1 MERKPNSPIR
11 PSLSLKQRVILLV
24 AFSACIFGG
33 LGIWLL
39 AGLDEALGLRQHTE
53 DTFTRLDRSTGKL
66 YHTTAERHELISQMR
81 MTAAEGKED
90 HLLILE
96 GKAGG
101 LAAIQQKEISGY
113 TRQFEHADDRAVE
126 ASDALLRQLAIYN
139 KAAQQLSDSLIV
151 GNTPFADKLMSG
163 TLSPAFVQIQN
174 QLQTLRGLQKAQML
188 EAIASQTEGVQRQR
202 VLGILFTILG
212 ALLLASLPILLF
224 GRSFRY
230 LRAIHP
236 VLEHLQ
242 RGEVSE
248 RKLPE
253 TSDEVGRIAR
263 GINTVSMNLERA
275 ASFAHDVGQ
284 NKFDTEFVVGGK
296 DDLLGSAL
304 VEMRDRL
311 KAVADDEARRNWSIK
326 GMAQFGEIL
335 RANQDLDTFADQIIS
350 NLTRYIDAIQGAF
363 FLLQDGVSQKP
374 ELRLIGCYAYD
385 RKKYMA
391 KTFQLG
397 EGLVGQAAMERGTIY
412 LREVPQNY
420 VNITS
425 GLGQANPESL
435 LVVPLMSNGQLH
447 GVLEFAGFHG
457 FEPHVIEF
465 VEKLAE
471 NIASTLTHVKNN
483 ERNQQLLQETQRMA
497 ESLKAN
503 EEELRQNMEE
513 LQATHEEMN
522 RLQQEM
528 QGQLAAISRSNA
540 MVEFDMKGQILTAN
554 EQFLDLMGYT
564 LDEIKDRHHSI
575 FVHPEESS
583 SAQYRTFWEKLKA
596 GEFQMGEFARLDRR
610 GNPIWIMGTYNPIL
624 NAEGKPYK
632 VVKFASDI
640 SESKRKDLEIQR
652 ALEESQS
659 KEEEL
664 RQNAEEMA
672 ATQEEMARIQAE
684 LQGQMDAIN
693 RSNAVIEF
701 DLKGNILQAN
711 ANFLG
716 LMGYTLDEVR
726 GRHHSIFVDDETRNS
741 TEYALHWQQLA
752 QGAMKS
758 GRFMR
763 INRQGQAI
771 WILGSYNPILDK
783 DGKPYKIIKFAQDI
797 TKERQQ
803 QEEIRNTLEQVQA
816 QEEELRQN
824 AEEMAAT
831 QEEMKRVQ
839 AELTGQVGVLN
850 AAALVSE
857 TDVAGNIIY
866 CNDTFCE
873 VAKYSREE
881 LIGQNHRMLKSG
893 HQPQEIFERL
903 WATVSSGKIFQAEI
917 KNRAKDGSYYWVAA
931 TLAPVLGA
939 DGKPVKYIGVRF
951 DITEQKN
958 QQAQVSQMLEEAQA
972 QEEEL
977 RQNAEEMAAQQE
989 EMARVQV
996 QLEGQMD
1003 AINRSNAVIEFDLK
1017 GNILFANENFLG
1029 LMGYTLDEIRGQHHR
1044 IFVSEQ
1050 EQATEEYANHWSS
1063 LAEGIQK
1070 VGEFHRKRKDGRD
1083 VWILGTYN
1091 PILDKAGNP
1100 YKIMKFAQD
1109 ITLAREQQEQIR
1121 QTLEEVQ
1128 AQEEELRQNAEEMAA
1143 TQEEMKRVQAELTGQ
1158 VGVLNAAALVSE
1170 TDVAGNII
1178 YCNDTFCE
1186 VAKYSRE
1193 ELMGQNHRML
1203 KSGHQ
1208 PQEIFERLWATV
1220 SSGKT
1225 FQAEIKNRAKDGSYY
1240 WVAATLAPVLGAD
1253 GKPVKYV
1260 GVRFDITDQKN
1271 QQEQVSQMLEET
1283 QAQEEELRQNA
1294 EEMAATQEEMARLQ
1308 AELKGQLDAIS
1319 RSTAVVEF
1327 DTRGNLLSA
1336 NKNFL
1341 DLMGYKLE
1349 DIQGRHHRTFVD
1361 NSYALSD
1368 EYKSFWER
1376 LKTGEYISG
1385 EFRRLA
1391 KNGNTV
1397 WIRGSY
1403 NPIFNSDGVLYKYI
1417 KFAQDIT
1424 ESKTRDLDV
1433 EEKLAEAHMREQQ
1446 LRARLEN
1453 MSFQGLIELEDGRV
1467 KAANDKLLKA
1477 MGYEASE
1484 LAGRHLAEFTEDS
1497 DLYSQLVSQQSQQK
1511 EFTLIAKNGKK
1522 MRLHGLFS
1530 AIDSTEGESKIIG
1543 MLKIG

>member
-66 YHTTAERHELISQMR
+66 YRTTAERHELISQMR
-81 MTAAEGKED
+81 MAAAEGKED

-640 SESKRKDLEIQR
+640 SESKRKDLE
-652 ALEESQS
+652 
-659 KEEEL
+659 
-664 RQNAEEMA
+664 
-672 ATQEEMARIQAE
+672 
-684 LQGQMDAIN
+684 
-693 RSNAVIEF
+693 
-701 DLKGNILQAN
+701 
-711 ANFLG
+711 
-716 LMGYTLDEVR
+716 
-726 GRHHSIFVDDETRNS
+726 
-741 TEYALHWQQLA
+741 
-752 QGAMKS
+752 
-758 GRFMR
+758 
-763 INRQGQAI
+763 
-771 WILGSYNPILDK
+771 
-783 DGKPYKIIKFAQDI
+783 
-797 TKERQQ
+797 
-803 QEEIRNTLEQVQA
+803 
-816 QEEELRQN
+816 
-824 AEEMAAT
+824 
-831 QEEMKRVQ
+831 
-839 AELTGQVGVLN
+839 
-850 AAALVSE
+850 
-857 TDVAGNIIY
+857 
-866 CNDTFCE
+866 
-873 VAKYSREE
+873 
-881 LIGQNHRMLKSG
+881 
-893 HQPQEIFERL
+893 
-903 WATVSSGKIFQAEI
+903 
-917 KNRAKDGSYYWVAA
+917 
-931 TLAPVLGA
+931 
-939 DGKPVKYIGVRF
+939 
-951 DITEQKN
+951 
-958 QQAQVSQMLEEAQA
+958 
-972 QEEEL
+972 
-977 RQNAEEMAAQQE
+977 
-989 EMARVQV
+989 
-996 QLEGQMD
+996 
-1003 AINRSNAVIEFDLK
+1003 
-1017 GNILFANENFLG
+1017 
-1029 LMGYTLDEIRGQHHR
+1029 
-1044 IFVSEQ
+1044 
-1050 EQATEEYANHWSS
+1050 
-1063 LAEGIQK
+1063 
-1070 VGEFHRKRKDGRD
+1070 
-1083 VWILGTYN
+1083 
-1091 PILDKAGNP
+1091 
-1100 YKIMKFAQD
+1100 
-1109 ITLAREQQEQIR
+1109 
-1121 QTLEEVQ
+1121 
-1128 AQEEELRQNAEEMAA
+1128 
-1143 TQEEMKRVQAELTGQ
+1143 
-1158 VGVLNAAALVSE
+1158 
-1170 TDVAGNII
+1170 
-1178 YCNDTFCE
+1178 
-1186 VAKYSRE
+1186 
-1193 ELMGQNHRML
+1193 
-1203 KSGHQ
+1203 
-1208 PQEIFERLWATV
+1208 
-1220 SSGKT
+1220 
-1225 FQAEIKNRAKDGSYY
+1225 
-1240 WVAATLAPVLGAD
+1240 
-1253 GKPVKYV
+1253 
-1260 GVRFDITDQKN
+1260 
-1271 QQEQVSQMLEET
+1271 
-1283 QAQEEELRQNA
+1283 
-1294 EEMAATQEEMARLQ
+1294 
-1308 AELKGQLDAIS
+1308 
-1319 RSTAVVEF
+1319 
-1327 DTRGNLLSA
+1327 
-1336 NKNFL
+1336 
-1341 DLMGYKLE
+1341 
-1349 DIQGRHHRTFVD
+1349 
-1361 NSYALSD
+1361 
-1368 EYKSFWER
+1368 
-1376 LKTGEYISG
+1376 
-1385 EFRRLA
+1385 
-1391 KNGNTV
+1391 
-1397 WIRGSY
+1397 
-1403 NPIFNSDGVLYKYI
+1403 
-1417 KFAQDIT
+1417 
-1424 ESKTRDLDV
+1424 
-1433 EEKLAEAHMREQQ
+1433 
-1446 LRARLEN
+1446 
-1453 MSFQGLIELEDGRV
+1453 
-1467 KAANDKLLKA
+1467 
-1477 MGYEASE
+1477 
-1484 LAGRHLAEFTEDS
+1484 
-1497 DLYSQLVSQQSQQK
+1497 
-1511 EFTLIAKNGKK
+1511 
-1522 MRLHGLFS
+1522 
-1530 AIDSTEGESKIIG
+1530 
-1543 MLKIG
+1543 